1 MILNTARLAVLC
13 GINAHKHAME
23 TLKGLNSLLEEDA
36 RFAEMMMCGEE
47 EAEPTYSLKQH
58 YQRYAMLE
66 WPQGAP
72 EEIVNGFV
80 TAQHLAIYAWF
91 VYPFSGVAE
100 LQALVTLEHAL
111 RRRMSNEPARGL
123 KARLR
128 YAVAAEWIKGEN
140 LRTLNP
146 FIVPIN
152 TAQFARRPI
161 DPNGAATLEQ
171 FIHNLP
177 EQRNWLAHGNWVG
190 GGDVFMQL
198 DIVLQLINQLY
209 PFR

>member
-1 MILNTARLAVLC
+1 MNSYEHR
-13 GINAHKHAME
+13 ME
-23 TLKGLNSLLEEDA
+23 TLKPLNALLEEDP
-36 RFAEMMMCGEE
+36 RFAAMMMWGEE
-47 EAEPTYSLKQH
+47 EAESPYSLKQH

-72 EEIVNGFV
+72 EEIVSGFV

-91 VYPFSGVAE
+91 VYPFSGVAK

-128 YAVAAEWIKGEN
+128 YAVAAGWIKGEN

-152 TAQFARRPI
+152 STQFMQRPI
-161 DPNGAATLEQ
+161 DPNGTASLEQ

-177 EQRNWLAHGNWVG
+177 EQRNWLAHGNWEG
-190 GGDVFMQL
+190 GADVFMQL
-198 DIVLQLINQLY
+198 DIVLQLINQIY
-209 PFR
+209 PTA